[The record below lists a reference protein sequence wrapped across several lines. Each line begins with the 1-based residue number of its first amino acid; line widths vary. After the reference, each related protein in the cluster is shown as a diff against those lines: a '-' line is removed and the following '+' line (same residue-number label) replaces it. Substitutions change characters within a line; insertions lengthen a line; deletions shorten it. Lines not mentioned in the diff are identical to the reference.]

1 MTGACGFGM
10 VIAMNESRLAFGV
23 VVVAAIGCMAA
34 IAVAFVP
41 LAIRLLEA
49 FT

>member
-1 MTGACGFGM
+1 MKRT
-10 VIAMNESRLAFGV
+10 IAISDSFLAFAV
-23 VVVAAIGCMAA
+23 VVVAAIGLVAV
-34 IAVAFVP
+34 ITVAFVP

>member
-1 MTGACGFGM
+1 MKRT
-10 VIAMNESRLAFGV
+10 VAMSDSFLAFAV
-23 VVVAAIGCMAA
+23 VVVAGFALMAV